1 MVIKIERAQMT
12 DVATLD
18 RLRCDYALE
27 MGATAAA
34 DPGFTTRLLAEPCVR
49 VWLARLDGEAVGFAV
64 VMELPDAIYRA
75 TNGMMDDLFVAAK
88 ARGRG
93 IARALIQAAIDHGRN
108 RDWAHLRWLVPEED
122 QSAIALYDRIGERVG
137 LHSYLIRI
145 DARRSV

>member
-1 MVIKIERAQMT
+1 M
-12 DVATLD
+12 
-18 RLRCDYALE
+18 
-27 MGATAAA
+27 
-34 DPGFTTRLLAEPCVR
+34 
-49 VWLARLDGEAVGFAV
+49 WLAWLDGEAVGFTV

-93 IARALIQAAIDHGRN
+93 IARALIQAAVDHGRS

-122 QSAIALYDRIGERVG
+122 RSAIALYDRIGERVG